1 MSKIGILLSDG
12 GMFNG
17 KQIVSKEYVD
27 LATSVQQINKEGGYG
42 FFIWKYKDGFSIN
55 GKWGQKCY
63 VLPGRSMIV
72 TFLSHLEE
80 GSDRLREC
88 MEKHLLDPG
97 GGLQ

>member
-1 MSKIGILLSDG
+1 
-12 GMFNG
+12 MFNG

-63 VLPGRSMIV
+63 VLPSQKLII
-72 TFLSHLEE
+72 TFLSHIEE
-80 GSDRLREC
+80 GSGRIRES
-88 MEKHLLDPG
+88 MERNILG
-97 GGLQ
+97 F